1 MANNEKKKGLKLY
14 GAPWYL
20 TIIACLLIIATM
32 FSGALGTDMP
42 STFALM
48 LAIGIPLNEIGKR
61 LPIWNKYIGG
71 GILLAFIGTSVIGTY
86 NLIPSVYVTS
96 IDNFTSEINFLSFY
110 IVVLITGS
118 VLSLERKILL
128 KSFAGYFP
136 AILGGLVGA
145 MLLAIL
151 GGLFFGITPGEA
163 ITHYTLPIMGGGNGG
178 GAIPLS
184 EVYAGITGEGSEVYY
199 SFAIII
205 LTVGNIFAIF
215 AAALLN
221 KLGQAFPKLTGDGKT
236 LIRGSEENDL
246 ADEDYTPTL
255 ADVASGL
262 LVGLG
267 SYAVGLLFSNVLLP
281 EIFGFPIH
289 QLAYMVIFVVILCAL
304 GVVPLNVRMGAKRLQ
319 SFFTKH
325 LTLLIMVGVGVDLD
339 LNELLAAV
347 TLPNIVVAL
356 FIIIGAVLGSGAVG
370 YLVGFYPIDT
380 AVTAGLC
387 MANRGGSGDLAVL
400 GAANRMELMAYAQL
414 SSRLGGAIIL
424 VIASVL
430 FSILL

>member
-1 MANNEKKKGLKLY
+1 MVNNGKKGFKLY

-20 TIIACLLIIATM
+20 TLIVCLIILGTM
-32 FSGALGTDMP
+32 YMGGMGTDMP

-71 GILLAFIGTSVIGTY
+71 GILLAFLGSSVIGTY
-86 NLIPSVYVTS
+86 HLIPSEYVTS
-96 IDNFTSEINFLSFY
+96 IDNFTSEINFLTFY

-118 VLSLERKILL
+118 VLSLERNILL
-128 KSFAGYFP
+128 RSFAGYFP
-136 AILGGLVGA
+136 AILGGFAGA
-145 MLLAIL
+145 ILLAIV
-151 GGLFFGITPGEA
+151 GGMFFGISPGELV
-163 ITHYTLPIMGGGNGG
+163 THYTLPIMGGGNGG

-184 EVYAGITGEGSEVYY
+184 EIYADITGEGSDVYY

-215 AAALLN
+215 SAALLN

-236 LIRGSEENDL
+236 LIRGTEEADI
-246 ADEDYTPTL
+246 ADEEYTPTL

-262 LVGLG
+262 MLGLG
-267 SYAVGLLFSNVLLP
+267 AYVVGLLFSSVLLP

-289 QLAYMVIFVVILCAL
+289 ELAYMVIFVVILCGF
-304 GVVPLNVRMGAKRLQ
+304 GVVPKNVRMGAKRLQ
-319 SFFTKH
+319 TFFTKH

-339 LNELLAAV
+339 LNELLAAI
-347 TLPNIVVAL
+347 TFSNIIVSL
-356 FIIIGAVLGSGAVG
+356 FIIIGAVVGSGFVG

-400 GAANRMELMAYAQL
+400 GAANRMDLIAYAQL

-424 VIASVL
+424 VLASVL

>member
-1 MANNEKKKGLKLY
+1 MSSEEKKGVKLY

-20 TIIACLLIIATM
+20 TVIVCLIILGTM
-32 FSGALGTDMP
+32 FMGGLGTDMP

-48 LAIGIPLNEIGKR
+48 LAIGIPLYEIGQR

-71 GILLAFIGTSVIGTY
+71 GILLAFIGMSVIGTY
-86 NLIPSVYVTS
+86 NLIPTEYITS
-96 IDNFTSEINFLSFY
+96 IDNFTGETNFLTFY
-110 IVVLITGS
+110 ITVLITGS
-118 VLSLERKILL
+118 VLSLERNILL

-136 AILGGLVGA
+136 AILGGFAGA
-145 MLLAIL
+145 ILLAIV
-151 GGLFFGITPGEA
+151 GGMFFGISPGELV
-163 ITHYTLPIMGGGNGG
+163 THYALPIMGGGNGG

-184 EVYAGITGEGSEVYY
+184 EIYADITGEGSEVYY

-205 LTVGNIFAIF
+205 LTIGNIFAIF
-215 AAALLN
+215 IAALLN

-236 LIRGSEENDL
+236 LIRGAEESDIS
-246 ADEDYTPTL
+246 DKTYTPTL

-262 LVGLG
+262 LLGLG
-267 SYAVGLLFSNVLLP
+267 SYSVGLLFSNVLLP

-289 QLAYMVIFVVILCAL
+289 ELAYMVIFVVILCAF
-304 GVVPLNVRMGAKRLQ
+304 GIVPENVRMGAKRLQ
-319 SFFTKH
+319 TFFTKH
-325 LTLLIMVGVGVDLD
+325 LTLLIMVGVGADLD
-339 LNELLAAV
+339 LNELLSAI
-347 TLPNIVVAL
+347 TFSNIVVSL
-356 FIIIGAVLGSGAVG
+356 FVIIGAVVGAGFVG

-400 GAANRMELMAYAQL
+400 GAANRMDLIAYAQL

-424 VIASVL
+424 VLASVL

>member
-1 MANNEKKKGLKLY
+1 MANDEKKKGLKLY
-14 GAPWYL
+14 GAPWYV
-20 TIIACLLIIATM
+20 TIVACILILSAM

-86 NLIPSVYVTS
+86 NLIPSTYVSS

-145 MLLAIL
+145 ILLAMV
-151 GGLFFGITPGEA
+151 GGLFFGITPSDA

-215 AAALLN
+215 IAALLN
-221 KLGQAFPKLTGDGKT
+221 KLG
-236 LIRGSEENDL
+236 
-246 ADEDYTPTL
+246 
-255 ADVASGL
+255 DVASGL
-262 LVGLG
+262 LIALG
-267 SYAVGLLFSNVLLP
+267 AYSVGLLFSNVLLP

-289 QLAYMVIFVVILCAL
+289 ELAYMVIFVVILCAL

-356 FIIIGAVLGSGAVG
+356 FIIVGAVLGSGAVG

-400 GAANRMELMAYAQL
+400 GAANRMGLMAYAQL

>member
-1 MANNEKKKGLKLY
+1 
-14 GAPWYL
+14 
-20 TIIACLLIIATM
+20 
-32 FSGALGTDMP
+32 
-42 STFALM
+42 
-48 LAIGIPLNEIGKR
+48 
-61 LPIWNKYIGG
+61 
-71 GILLAFIGTSVIGTY
+71 
-86 NLIPSVYVTS
+86 
-96 IDNFTSEINFLSFY
+96 
-110 IVVLITGS
+110 
-118 VLSLERKILL
+118 
-128 KSFAGYFP
+128 
-136 AILGGLVGA
+136 
-145 MLLAIL
+145 
-151 GGLFFGITPGEA
+151 
-163 ITHYTLPIMGGGNGG
+163 MGGGNGG

-205 LTVGNIFAIF
+205 LTVGNVFAIF

-221 KLGQAFPKLTGDGKT
+221 RLGEKFPKLTGDKQT
-236 LIRGSEENDL
+236 IIRGTEEDDL
-246 ADEDYTPTL
+246 SDEDYTPSL
-255 ADVASGL
+255 GDVASGL
-262 LVGLG
+262 LIALT
-267 SYAVGLLFSNVLLP
+267 SYTVGLLFSNVLLP

-289 QLAYMVIFVVILCAL
+289 ELAYMVIFVVILCAL

-356 FIIIGAVLGSGAVG
+356 FIIVGAVLGSGAVG

-400 GAANRMELMAYAQL
+400 GAANRMGLMAYAQL

>member
-1 MANNEKKKGLKLY
+1 MSNDEKKKGLKLY
-14 GAPWYL
+14 GAPWYI
-20 TIIACLLIIATM
+20 TIIVCLLILATM
-32 FSGALGTDMP
+32 YAGGLGTDMP

-48 LAIGIPLNEIGKR
+48 LALGIPLYEIGQR

-71 GILLAFIGTSVIGTY
+71 GILLAFLGMSVIGTY
-86 NLIPSVYVTS
+86 NLIPSEYITS
-96 IDNFTSEINFLSFY
+96 IDNFTGETNFLTFY

-118 VLSLERKILL
+118 VLSLERNILL
-128 KSFAGYFP
+128 RSFAGYFP
-136 AILGGLVGA
+136 AILGGFVGA
-145 MLLAIL
+145 ILLAIV
-151 GGLFFGITPGEA
+151 GGMFFGISPSEL
-163 ITHYTLPIMGGGNGG
+163 ITHYALPIMGGGNGG

-215 AAALLN
+215 GAALLN

-236 LIRGSEENDL
+236 LIRGTEEKGSSEE
-246 ADEDYTPTL
+246 EYTPTL
-255 ADVASGL
+255 ADIASGL
-262 LVGLG
+262 FLGLG
-267 SYAVGLLFSNVLLP
+267 SYTVGLLFSKVLLP

-289 QLAYMVIFVVILCAL
+289 ELAYMVIFVVLLCAF
-304 GVVPLNVRMGAKRLQ
+304 GIIPKNVRMGAKRLQ
-319 SFFTKH
+319 TFFTKH
-325 LTLLIMVGVGVDLD
+325 LTLLIMVGVGADLD
-339 LNELLAAV
+339 LNELLSAITV
-347 TLPNIVVAL
+347 SNIVVSL
-356 FIIIGAVLGSGAVG
+356 FIIIGAILGSGIVG

-400 GAANRMELMAYAQL
+400 GAANRMDLIAYAQL